1 MGWRGHRIKTIERTA
16 IRQLLNAMRDKGRF
30 RELIEGMQVTAVIDP
45 DAGLF
50 SAACRARMLAESGGT
65 LA

>member
-1 MGWRGHRIKTIERTA
+1 LKGLQSA
-16 IRQLLNAMRDKGRF
+16 SFLNAMRDKGRF